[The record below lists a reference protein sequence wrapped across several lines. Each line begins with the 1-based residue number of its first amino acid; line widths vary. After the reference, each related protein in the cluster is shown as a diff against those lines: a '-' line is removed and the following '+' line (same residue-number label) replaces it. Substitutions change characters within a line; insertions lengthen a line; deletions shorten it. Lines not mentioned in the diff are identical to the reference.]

1 METTRKHRLS
11 PFSTLVAQPAAISSV
26 SRFTTLILLIGICLI
41 MAALVASAMRD
52 NDQAGLI
59 SGALQLARGEVS
71 FTHAGFYNYDKQ
83 YGTYLLLAGLYWLV
97 PAADPVLTGNLFQ
110 VLLLVAAFAAMAL
123 RWERTAYPPL
133 ILTLPVLLS
142 PVVVLFGPF
151 LGTGSVSLAFLL
163 LAFAVSRPGMELGRG
178 LAVGILIAIA
188 SACRGDVA
196 LAIPAFYLAG
206 TAAAPILTLLRRPYP
221 WLLALAAVAPVLVGK
236 ALDANTS
243 ADFLGVSFVP
253 QVWVAFTCF
262 GLGAAGTLLTL
273 IYAAAFM
280 ALAVIGR
287 RIGFYAALAAAT
299 LLPMVFYSVQL
310 STPRYFLLSAAIVL
324 FLASSRRVRA
334 LYRAGW
340 GARWR
345 LLVTG
350 GVGLIAASAAG
361 PWIVGLHAP
370 TLSDIRPTL
379 TSPTLIPT
387 SDGRIPM
394 GAYLGFAV
402 ELASDH
408 FLVDHNQKI
417 WLAARS
423 TQYRTCDDGAVPLLG
438 TGMVNYLELAVRMAG
453 QFPRM
458 LAGPNQS
465 PCRFVYAD
473 ARSLLRSY
481 GGAGPGD
488 DPDFFKRPITTASAM
503 PELGQPVLRIDAAGP
518 PTPTASVLEALR
530 GAFGGREF
538 EVYFS
543 SLGPAGGDFGMEPVH
558 PYKAVAFAADPS
570 CRATSNGDI
579 TSGDE
584 AAPLLV
590 TKPGDGSGGLNRT
603 LIHCPS
609 QSLVGWARTLHPAYM
624 GQ

>member
-1 METTRKHRLS
+1 LFGEIFVKTTRKAH
-11 PFSTLVAQPAAISSV
+11 LV
-26 SRFTTLILLIGICLI
+26 LLVVICLI
-41 MAALVASAMRD
+41 MAALVAPAMRD

-59 SGALQLARGEVS
+59 SGALQLARGEVP

-83 YGTYLLLAGLYWLV
+83 YGTYLLLAGLYWLA
-97 PAADPVLTGNLFQ
+97 PAADPVLMGNLFQ
-110 VLLLVAAFAAMAL
+110 VLLLVAALAAVAL
-123 RWERTAYPPL
+123 RWERTSYPPL
-133 ILTLPVLLS
+133 VLTLPVLLS

-163 LAFAVSRPGMELGRG
+163 FAFAVSRPGISLGRG
-178 LAVGILIAIA
+178 LVVCILTAIA
-188 SACRGDVA
+188 SACRGDIA

-221 WLLALAAVAPVLVGK
+221 WLLAFAAVAPVLVGK

-253 QVWVAFTCF
+253 QVWVAFTFF

-273 IYAAAFM
+273 IYATAFLV
-280 ALAVIGR
+280 LAITR
-287 RIGFYAALAAAT
+287 RHRIGFYAALGAAT

-310 STPRYFLLSAAIVL
+310 STPRYFLLSAAILL
-324 FLASSRRVRA
+324 FLASSRRVNL
-334 LYRAGW
+334 LYSTGW
-340 GARWR
+340 STRWR
-345 LLVTG
+345 PLVAG
-350 GVGLIAASAAG
+350 GAGLIAAFAAG

-370 TLSDIRPTL
+370 TLSEIRPTL

-387 SDGRIPM
+387 SDGRIPI

-402 ELASDH
+402 ELASNR

-423 TQYRTCDDGAVPLLG
+423 TQYRACDDGTVPLLG
-438 TGMVNYLELAVRMAG
+438 TGMVNYLELAVRVAG
-453 QFPRM
+453 RSPRIV
-458 LAGPNQS
+458 AGPDQS
-465 PCRFVYAD
+465 PCRFAYAD
-473 ARSLLRSY
+473 ARSLLRTY

-488 DPDFFKRPITTASAM
+488 ARDFFKRPITTASAT
-503 PELGQPVLRIDAAGP
+503 PELGQPVLRVDAAGAI
-518 PTPTASVLEALR
+518 TPTASVLEALR
-530 GAFGGREF
+530 GVFGGREF

-543 SLGPAGGDFGMEPVH
+543 SLGPAGGEFGMEPVH

-570 CRATSNGDI
+570 CRANGGI
-579 TSGDE
+579 TSGSE
-584 AAPLLV
+584 PVPLLV
-590 TKPGDGSGGLNRT
+590 AGPDDASDRT
-603 LIHCPS
+603 LIHCPTP
-609 QSLVGWARTLHPAYM
+609 SLVGWARTLHPAYM